1 VGSKSV
7 RGILLECKDFVKL
20 STLSKNLIQLKSD
33 LKKLTALLHWFDQL
47 QNSAIPREVWL
58 RCQLALAE
66 AFTNAVRHAH
76 KNQPSEILIDVEV
89 TLTENRIE
97 MRIWDHGS
105 PFDLKEK
112 LKTMP
117 VNHEN
122 DSGGGRG
129 LRLLE
134 ATTDHLSYTR
144 TVDHRNCLLMVKHYE
159 REDNGSSHCE
169 ITDFN

>member
-1 VGSKSV
+1 M
-7 RGILLECKDFVKL
+7 KL
-20 STLSKNLIQLKSD
+20 STLSKNHIQLKTD
-33 LKKLTALLHWFDQL
+33 LKNLTDVLVWFDQL
-47 QNSAIPREVWL
+47 YNPLIPREVWL

-76 KNQPSEILIDVEV
+76 KNQPLEVPIDIEV
-89 TLTENRIE
+89 TLTENCVE
-97 MRIWDHGS
+97 MRILDYGS

-134 ATTDHLSYTR
+134 AISDHLSYTR
-144 TVDHRNCLLMVKHYE
+144 IAEDRNCLLMIKYYGN
-159 REDNGSSHCE
+159 EDKGSSQCE
-169 ITDFN
+169 IIDFN

>member
-1 VGSKSV
+1 M
-7 RGILLECKDFVKL
+7 KL
-20 STLSKNLIQLKSD
+20 STLSRNHIQLKTD
-33 LKKLTALLHWFDQL
+33 LRNLTDVLVWFDQL
-47 QNSAIPREVWL
+47 YNSLIPREVWL

-76 KNQPSEILIDVEV
+76 KNKSSEVPIEIEV
-89 TLTENRIE
+89 TLKENCIE
-97 MRIWDHGS
+97 MRIWDYGS

-112 LKTMP
+112 LKFMP

-134 ATTDHLSYTR
+134 AIADQLSYTR
-144 TVDHRNCLLMVKHYE
+144 TAEQRNCLLMVKYYGN
-159 REDNGSSHCE
+159 EDKGSSQ
-169 ITDFN
+169 

>member
-1 VGSKSV
+1 M
-7 RGILLECKDFVKL
+7 KL
-20 STLSKNLIQLKSD
+20 STLSKSHIQLKSD
-33 LKKLTALLHWFDQL
+33 LKALTDVLIWFDQL
-47 QNSAIPREVWL
+47 YNSLVPREIWL

-76 KNQPSEILIDVEV
+76 KDRPSEVPIDIEV
-89 TLTENRIE
+89 TVTKNCIE
-97 MRIWDHGS
+97 MRIWDYGL

-112 LKTMP
+112 LKGMP

-122 DSGGGRG
+122 ESGGGRG

-134 ATTDHLSYTR
+134 AISDHLSYTR
-144 TVDHRNCLLMVKHYE
+144 NTEQRNCLLMVKYYGN
-159 REDNGSSHCE
+159 EDKGSSQCE

>member
-1 VGSKSV
+1 M
-7 RGILLECKDFVKL
+7 KL
-20 STLSKNLIQLKSD
+20 STLSKNHIQLKTD
-33 LKKLTALLHWFDQL
+33 LKNLTDVLVWFDRL
-47 QNSAIPREVWL
+47 YNPLIPREVWL

-76 KNQPSEILIDVEV
+76 KNQPLEVPIDIEV
-89 TLTENRIE
+89 TLTENCIE
-97 MRIWDHGS
+97 MRIWDYGS

-134 ATTDHLSYTR
+134 AIADHLSYTR
-144 TVDHRNCLLMVKHYE
+144 IAEDRNCLLMIKYYGN
-159 REDNGSSHCE
+159 EDKGSSQCE
-169 ITDFN
+169 IIDFN

>member
-1 VGSKSV
+1 M
-7 RGILLECKDFVKL
+7 KL
-20 STLSKNLIQLKSD
+20 STLSRNHIQLKTD
-33 LKKLTALLHWFDQL
+33 LRNLTDVLVWFDQL
-47 QNSAIPREVWL
+47 YNSLIPREVWL

-76 KNQPSEILIDVEV
+76 KNKSSEVPIEIEV
-89 TLTENRIE
+89 TLKENCIE
-97 MRIWDHGS
+97 MRIWDYGS

-112 LKTMP
+112 LKLMP

-134 ATTDHLSYTR
+134 AIADQLSYTR
-144 TVDHRNCLLMVKHYE
+144 TAEQRNCLLMVKYYGN
-159 REDNGSSHCE
+159 EDKGSSQ
-169 ITDFN
+169 

>member
-1 VGSKSV
+1 MPGNF
-7 RGILLECKDFVKL
+7 LEAKDLVKL
-20 STLSKNLIQLKSD
+20 STLSKNCLQLKTD
-33 LKKLTALLHWFDQL
+33 LKVLTDVLMWFDQL
-47 QNSAIPREVWL
+47 YNSVIPREVWL

-76 KNQPSEILIDVEV
+76 KNKSVEVPIDIEV
-89 TLTENRIE
+89 TLTEKCIE
-97 MRIWDHGS
+97 MRIWDYGL

-112 LKTMP
+112 LKLMP

-144 TVDHRNCLLMVKHYE
+144 NTDDRNCLLMVKYYGN
-159 REDNGSSHCE
+159 EDNGSSQ
-169 ITDFN
+169 

>member
-1 VGSKSV
+1 M
-7 RGILLECKDFVKL
+7 KL
-20 STLSKNLIQLKSD
+20 STLSKNRIQLKTD
-33 LKKLTALLHWFDQL
+33 LKALTDVLIWFDQL
-47 QNSAIPREVWL
+47 YNSVIPREVWL

-76 KNQPSEILIDVEV
+76 KNQPLEVPIDIEV
-89 TLTENRIE
+89 TITENCIE
-97 MRIWDHGS
+97 MRVWDYGF

-112 LKTMP
+112 LKVMP

-122 DSGGGRG
+122 DSAGGRG

-134 ATTDHLSYTR
+134 AISDHLSYTR
-144 TVDHRNCLLMVKHYE
+144 TAENQNCLLMLKYYGN
-159 REDNGSSHCE
+159 EDKGSSQCE

>member
-1 VGSKSV
+1 M
-7 RGILLECKDFVKL
+7 
-20 STLSKNLIQLKSD
+20 STLSRNHIQLKTD
-33 LKKLTALLHWFDQL
+33 LRNLTDVLVWFDQL
-47 QNSAIPREVWL
+47 YNSLIPKEVWL

-76 KNQPSEILIDVEV
+76 KNQTSEVPIDIEV
-89 TLTENRIE
+89 TLTEKCIE
-97 MRIWDHGS
+97 MRIWDYGS

-112 LKTMP
+112 LKLMP

-134 ATTDHLSYTR
+134 AIADHLSYTR
-144 TVDHRNCLLMVKHYE
+144 TAEQRNCLLMVKYYGN
-159 REDNGSSHCE
+159 EDKGSSQ
-169 ITDFN
+169 

>member
-1 VGSKSV
+1 M
-7 RGILLECKDFVKL
+7 KL
-20 STLSKNLIQLKSD
+20 STLSRNHIQLKTD
-33 LKKLTALLHWFDQL
+33 LRNLTDVLVWFDQL
-47 QNSAIPREVWL
+47 YNSLIPREVWL

-76 KNQPSEILIDVEV
+76 KNQSSEVPIEIEV
-89 TLTENRIE
+89 TLKENCIE
-97 MRIWDHGS
+97 MRIWDYGS

-112 LKTMP
+112 LKFMP

-134 ATTDHLSYTR
+134 AIADQLSYTR
-144 TVDHRNCLLMVKHYE
+144 TAEQRNCLLMVKYYGN
-159 REDNGSSHCE
+159 EDKGSSQ
-169 ITDFN
+169 

>member
-1 VGSKSV
+1 M
-7 RGILLECKDFVKL
+7 KL
-20 STLSKNLIQLKSD
+20 STLSRNHIQLKTD
-33 LKKLTALLHWFDQL
+33 LRNLTDVLVWFEQL
-47 QNSAIPREVWL
+47 YNSLIPREVWL

-76 KNQPSEILIDVEV
+76 KNQASEVPIDIEV
-89 TLTENRIE
+89 ILTENCIE
-97 MRIWDHGS
+97 MRIWDYGF

-112 LKTMP
+112 LKLMP

-134 ATTDHLSYTR
+134 AIADQLSYTR
-144 TVDHRNCLLMVKHYE
+144 TAEQRNCLLMVKYYGN
-159 REDNGSSHCE
+159 EDKGSSQ
-169 ITDFN
+169 